1 MSKTITIAPVTRI
14 EGHAKITIQ
23 LNDAG
28 EVADARFHVTE
39 FRGFEK
45 FCLGRS
51 YREMPSITERICG
64 ICPVSHA
71 LASAKAGDALKGVKI
86 PPVAEKLR
94 RLMHYAQ
101 LVQSHAL
108 SFFLL
113 SGPDLLMGM
122 ESDPVKRN
130 LIGLI
135 ESQPELAREGIR
147 LRQFGQ
153 EVIRLLGDR
162 AVHPA
167 WAVPGGVREP
177 LSRDKRDR
185 IATMLPEAFVTAK
198 KALALGYDALQRLR
212 EEAVCYGNFPSLFLG
227 LVSPDGGLEQ
237 YDGKLRFVDSN
248 GRNLAGDLDPARY
261 AEFINEE
268 SKSWSY
274 LKFPTYKPV
283 GSDHDGGMYR
293 VGPLARLNVADYAGT
308 HQAEQ
313 ELQRFR
319 QFREGGGPVLGSFYY
334 HQARLIEVLFC
345 LERIGEILED
355 PELLDSHV
363 CSHARTNNR
372 IGIGVVEAPRGVLFH
387 EYHVDEQGL
396 LSYVNL
402 VIATGQ
408 NNLAMNRTVL
418 QIAQKYL
425 VGGRLDEGL
434 LNRVEHGIRCYDPC
448 LSCST
453 HAVGRMPMQLELVG
467 PEGRLI
473 QSFSRSAVPLT
484 GVKE

>member
-1 MSKTITIAPVTRI
+1 MAQTITIAPVTRI

-23 LNDAG
+23 LNDSG

-71 LASAKAGDALKGVKI
+71 LASAKAGDALKGVQI
-86 PPVAEKLR
+86 PPAAEKLR

-113 SGPDLLMGM
+113 SGPDLILGM
-122 ESDPVKRN
+122 ESDPAKRN

-135 ESQPELAREGIR
+135 ELQPDLTRQGIR

-167 WAVPGGVREP
+167 WAISGGVREP
-177 LSRDKRDR
+177 LSQEKRDW
-185 IATMLPEAFVTAK
+185 IFSQIPEALVTAK
-198 KALALGYDALQRLR
+198 KAIELGNDALERMS
-212 EEAVCYGNFPSLFLG
+212 EEASCYGNFPSLFLG

-237 YDGKLRFVDSN
+237 YDGTLRLIDSEGKKLEE
-248 GRNLAGDLDPARY
+248 DLDPSRY
-261 AEFINEE
+261 AEFIGEGE
-268 SKSWSY
+268 QSWSY
-274 LKFPTYKPV
+274 LKFPYYKPL
-283 GSDHDGGMYR
+283 GHDGDAGMYR

-308 HQAEQ
+308 PLAER

-319 QFREGGGPVLGSFYY
+319 HFREGGGPVLGSFYY
-334 HQARLIEVLFC
+334 HQARLIELLFC
-345 LERIGEILED
+345 LERMGELLED
-355 PELLDSHV
+355 PELLDTHV
-363 CSHARTNNR
+363 RSHARTNNR
-372 IGIGVVEAPRGVLFH
+372 VGIGVVEAPRGVLFH
-387 EYHVDEQGL
+387 EYHVDDQGL
-396 LSYVNL
+396 LNYVNL
-402 VIATGQ
+402 IIATGQ

-418 QIAQKYL
+418 QIAQNYL
-425 VGGRLDEGL
+425 SGGRLDEGL

-453 HAVGRMPMQLELVG
+453 HAVGRMPMQIELLG
-467 PEGRLI
+467 PDGGLI
-473 QSFSRSAVPLT
+473 QSLCRPS
-484 GVKE
+484 